1 MWRGTAGRVVATRR
15 HNAGLATPGFIF
27 DGRMRVKTVLKMVL
41 AGVMAVSMTGVY
53 AADDMMKKDGMSKDA
68 MKKDGMSKDAM
79 KKDEMKKDG
88 MMKKDEMKK

>member
-1 MWRGTAGRVVATRR
+1 MWRGTAGRHAGNRR
-15 HNAGLATPGFIF
+15 HSAGTATPGFIF

-41 AGVMAVSMTGVY
+41 AGLMAVSMMGAY
-53 AADDMMKKDGMSKDA
+53 AADDM